1 MVCELN
7 LKVIIKNKVKIMT
20 ISKKINEINNCL
32 KKNSK
37 QSPQMY
43 WSFYQCYQSYES
55 SNLRLYSGEEWD
67 TLKKNVGCHMA
78 LHENPG
84 VGKYGLILMTLLKIS
99 VNPILGFEDKTKW

>member
-1 MVCELN
+1 MLYENYDPHSIYEEINEGGQFFEGKSKVSQRRCELN

-43 WSFYQCYQSYES
+43 
-55 SNLRLYSGEEWD
+55 
-67 TLKKNVGCHMA
+67 
-78 LHENPG
+78 
-84 VGKYGLILMTLLKIS
+84 
-99 VNPILGFEDKTKW
+99 